1 MNSFSRV
8 FFFSLGTVMFLVLGL
23 FWVGLAFDFSALENF
38 LVNLCYSYFIGF
50 TIPQLLGSASGD
62 SIVEQ
67 VFRLKMICTVCVVLY
82 GGFLFYVGTL
92 KTKKLK
98 LQCLYLSLVIPLT
111 SFLSYLWLKVI
122 YEDHII
128 SRVEKIELSQ
138 FTIFSIVTVV
148 LLLLLSLKK
157 EKASA
162 SKAVLTQIPT
172 ADDLKKDMQ
181 DTSVS
186 ADADQLNIDEDKTG
200 TDKEL
205 EKATSNEQTIKEI
218 SDEVVDE
225 SPEDLPPPSEKE
237 NAQASMSDDEE
248 LPPPA
253 MDELPSELAELK
265 EGSQSNESPED
276 LPPPSEKENS
286 QVSMSD
292 DEELPP
298 PAMDELPSELAELKE
313 GSESNESPEDLP
325 PPSEEE
331 NAQASMS
338 DDEELP
344 PPSVEELPAE
354 LAKLKED
361 GREENSE
368 IENPEIGKE
377 SSAT

>member
-1 MNSFSRV
+1 
-8 FFFSLGTVMFLVLGL
+8 MFLVLGL

-67 VFRLKMICTVCVVLY
+67 VFQLKMICTVCVVLY

-128 SRVEKIELSQ
+128 SRVEKVELSQ

-148 LLLLLSLKK
+148 LLLLLSFKK
-157 EKASA
+157 EKALV
-162 SKAVLTQIPT
+162 SKAISTQIPT
-172 ADDLKKDMQ
+172 ADDLKIDMQ
-181 DTSVS
+181 GASVNV
-186 ADADQLNIDEDKTG
+186 DADQVNIDEDKTAI
-200 TDKEL
+200 DKEL
-205 EKATSNEQTIKEI
+205 DIATSNEQTKKEI
-218 SDEVVDE
+218 SNEVVE
-225 SPEDLPPPSEKE
+225 EITGDLPPPADEES
-237 NAQASMSDDEE
+237 AQVLKGGDEE

-253 MDELPSELAELK
+253 MNELPS
-265 EGSQSNESPED
+265 D
-276 LPPPSEKENS
+276 
-286 QVSMSD
+286 
-292 DEELPP
+292 
-298 PAMDELPSELAELKE
+298 LAELKE
-313 GSESNESPEDLP
+313 GSESNESTDDLP

-331 NAQASMS
+331 DAQDSMP

-344 PPSVEELPAE
+344 PPPVDNLPAE

-361 GREENSE
+361 VGDENSE

>member
-1 MNSFSRV
+1 
-8 FFFSLGTVMFLVLGL
+8 MFLVLGL

-50 TIPQLLGSASGD
+50 TIPQLLGAASGD

-128 SRVEKIELSQ
+128 SRAEKIELSQ

-186 ADADQLNIDEDKTG
+186 ADADQVNIDEDKTG

-205 EKATSNEQTIKEI
+205 EKATSNEQTKKEI

-225 SPEDLPPPSEKE
+225 STGDLPPPSEKVSAQAPMSDEEELPPPAMDELPAELAELKEGSESNESTDDLPPPSEKE

-248 LPPPA
+248 LPPP
-253 MDELPSELAELK
+253 
-265 EGSQSNESPED
+265 
-276 LPPPSEKENS
+276 
-286 QVSMSD
+286 
-292 DEELPP
+292 
-298 PAMDELPSELAELKE
+298 
-313 GSESNESPEDLP
+313 
-325 PPSEEE
+325 
-331 NAQASMS
+331 
-338 DDEELP
+338 
-344 PPSVEELPAE
+344 SVDELPAE

-361 GREENSE
+361 EGDESSE

>member
-50 TIPQLLGSASGD
+50 TIPQLLGAASGD

-138 FTIFSIVTVV
+138 FTIFSIVTIV

-157 EKASA
+157 EKTLV

-186 ADADQLNIDEDKTG
+186 VDADQVNIDEDKTG

-205 EKATSNEQTIKEI
+205 EKATSNEQTKKEI
-218 SDEVVDE
+218 SDEVVDD
-225 SPEDLPPPSEKE
+225 STGDLPPPTDEES
-237 NAQASMSDDEE
+237 AQVSMGDDEE

-253 MDELPSELAELK
+253 MDELPSDLAELK
-265 EGSQSNESPED
+265 EGGESNESADD
-276 LPPPSEKENS
+276 LPPPSEKGS
-286 QVSMSD
+286 ATSIVD

-298 PAMDELPSELAELKE
+298 PAMDELPPELAELKE
-313 GSESNESPEDLP
+313 GGESNESNDDLP

-344 PPSVEELPAE
+344 PPSVDELPAE

-361 GREENSE
+361 GGDENSE
-368 IENPEIGKE
+368 IENPEIDKE

>member
-38 LVNLCYSYFIGF
+38 LVILCHSYFIGF
-50 TIPQLLGSASGD
+50 TIPQFLGSASGD

-67 VFRLKMICTVCVVLY
+67 VFQLKMICTVCVVLY

-128 SRVEKIELSQ
+128 SRAEKIELSQ

-186 ADADQLNIDEDKTG
+186 ADADQVNIDEDKTG

-205 EKATSNEQTIKEI
+205 EKATSNEQTKKEI

-225 SPEDLPPPSEKE
+225 STGDLPPPSEKVSVQASMSDEEELPPPAMDELPAELAELKEGSESNESTGDLPPPSEKE

-248 LPPPA
+248 LPPP
-253 MDELPSELAELK
+253 
-265 EGSQSNESPED
+265 
-276 LPPPSEKENS
+276 
-286 QVSMSD
+286 
-292 DEELPP
+292 
-298 PAMDELPSELAELKE
+298 
-313 GSESNESPEDLP
+313 
-325 PPSEEE
+325 
-331 NAQASMS
+331 
-338 DDEELP
+338 
-344 PPSVEELPAE
+344 SVDELPAE

-361 GREENSE
+361 EGDESSE

>member
-1 MNSFSRV
+1 
-8 FFFSLGTVMFLVLGL
+8 MFLVLGL

-38 LVNLCYSYFIGF
+38 LVILCHSYFIGF
-50 TIPQLLGSASGD
+50 TIPQFLGSASGD

-67 VFRLKMICTVCVVLY
+67 VFQLKMICTVCVVLY

-111 SFLSYLWLKVI
+111 SFLSYVWLKVI

-128 SRVEKIELSQ
+128 SRVEKVELSQ

-148 LLLLLSLKK
+148 LLLLLSFKK
-157 EKASA
+157 EKALV
-162 SKAVLTQIPT
+162 SKAISTQIPT
-172 ADDLKKDMQ
+172 ADDLKIDMQ
-181 DTSVS
+181 GASVNV
-186 ADADQLNIDEDKTG
+186 DADQVNIDEDKTAI
-200 TDKEL
+200 DKEL
-205 EKATSNEQTIKEI
+205 EIATSNEQTKKEI
-218 SDEVVDE
+218 SNEVVEE
-225 SPEDLPPPSEKE
+225 STGDLPPPADEES
-237 NAQASMSDDEE
+237 AQVLKGGDEE

-253 MDELPSELAELK
+253 MNELPS
-265 EGSQSNESPED
+265 D
-276 LPPPSEKENS
+276 
-286 QVSMSD
+286 
-292 DEELPP
+292 
-298 PAMDELPSELAELKE
+298 LAELKE
-313 GSESNESPEDLP
+313 GSESNESTDDLP

-331 NAQASMS
+331 DAQDSMP

-344 PPSVEELPAE
+344 PPPVDNLPAE

-361 GREENSE
+361 GGDENSE

>member
-38 LVNLCYSYFIGF
+38 LVILCHSYFIGF
-50 TIPQLLGSASGD
+50 TIPQFLGSASGD

-67 VFRLKMICTVCVVLY
+67 VFQLKMICTVCVVLY

-111 SFLSYLWLKVI
+111 SFLSYVWLKVI

-128 SRVEKIELSQ
+128 SRVEKVELSQ

-148 LLLLLSLKK
+148 LLLLLSFKK
-157 EKASA
+157 EKALV
-162 SKAVLTQIPT
+162 SKAISAQIPT
-172 ADDLKKDMQ
+172 ADDLKIDMQ
-181 DTSVS
+181 GASVNV
-186 ADADQLNIDEDKTG
+186 DADQVNIDEDKTAI
-200 TDKEL
+200 DKEL
-205 EKATSNEQTIKEI
+205 EIATSNEQTKKEI
-218 SDEVVDE
+218 SNEVVEE
-225 SPEDLPPPSEKE
+225 STGDLPPPADEES
-237 NAQASMSDDEE
+237 AQVLKGGDEE

-253 MDELPSELAELK
+253 M
-265 EGSQSNESPED
+265 N
-276 LPPPSEKENS
+276 
-286 QVSMSD
+286 
-292 DEELPP
+292 
-298 PAMDELPSELAELKE
+298 ELPSELAELKE
-313 GSESNESPEDLP
+313 GSESNESTDDLP

-331 NAQASMS
+331 DAQDSMP

-344 PPSVEELPAE
+344 PPPVDNLPAE

-361 GREENSE
+361 GGDENSE

>member
-38 LVNLCYSYFIGF
+38 LVNMCYSYFIGF
-50 TIPQLLGSASGD
+50 TIPQLLGAASGD

-98 LQCLYLSLVIPLT
+98 LQCLYLSLIIPLT

-128 SRVEKIELSQ
+128 SRAEKIELSQ
-138 FTIFSIVTVV
+138 FTIFSIVTIV
-148 LLLLLSLKK
+148 LLLLLSFKK
-157 EKASA
+157 EKALV

-186 ADADQLNIDEDKTG
+186 VDADQVNIDEDKTD

-205 EKATSNEQTIKEI
+205 EKATSNEQTKKEI

-225 SPEDLPPPSEKE
+225 STGDLPPPTNEVSAQVSMGDDELPPPEMDELPSDLAELKEGGESNESAVDLPPPSEKE
-237 NAQASMSDDEE
+237 STVSMADGEE

-253 MDELPSELAELK
+253 MAELPAELAELK
-265 EGSQSNESPED
+265 E
-276 LPPPSEKENS
+276 
-286 QVSMSD
+286 
-292 DEELPP
+292 
-298 PAMDELPSELAELKE
+298 
-313 GSESNESPEDLP
+313 
-325 PPSEEE
+325 
-331 NAQASMS
+331 
-338 DDEELP
+338 
-344 PPSVEELPAE
+344 
-354 LAKLKED
+354 D
-361 GREENSE
+361 GGNENSE
-368 IENPEIGKE
+368 IEKPEIDKE

>member
-1 MNSFSRV
+1 
-8 FFFSLGTVMFLVLGL
+8 MFLVLGL

-67 VFRLKMICTVCVVLY
+67 VFQLKMICTVCVVLY

-128 SRVEKIELSQ
+128 SRAEKIELSQ

-186 ADADQLNIDEDKTG
+186 ADADQVNIDEDKTG

-205 EKATSNEQTIKEI
+205 EKATSNEQTKKEI

-225 SPEDLPPPSEKE
+225 STGDLPPPSEEE

-253 MDELPSELAELK
+253 MDELPA
-265 EGSQSNESPED
+265 
-276 LPPPSEKENS
+276 
-286 QVSMSD
+286 
-292 DEELPP
+292 
-298 PAMDELPSELAELKE
+298 ELAELKE
-313 GSESNESPEDLP
+313 GSESNESTDDLP

-344 PPSVEELPAE
+344 PPSVDELPAD

-361 GREENSE
+361 VGDENTE

>member
-38 LVNLCYSYFIGF
+38 LVNMCYSYFIGF
-50 TIPQLLGSASGD
+50 TIPQLLGAASGD

-98 LQCLYLSLVIPLT
+98 LQCLYLSLIIPLT

-128 SRVEKIELSQ
+128 SRAEKIELSQ
-138 FTIFSIVTVV
+138 FTIFSIVTIV
-148 LLLLLSLKK
+148 LLLLLSFKK
-157 EKASA
+157 EKALV

-186 ADADQLNIDEDKTG
+186 VDADQVNIDEDKTD

-205 EKATSNEQTIKEI
+205 EKATSNEQTKKEI

-225 SPEDLPPPSEKE
+225 STGDLPPPTNEVSAQVSMGDDELPPPEMDELPSDLAELKEGGESNESAVDLPPPSEKE
-237 NAQASMSDDEE
+237 STVSMADGEE

-253 MDELPSELAELK
+253 MA
-265 EGSQSNESPED
+265 
-276 LPPPSEKENS
+276 
-286 QVSMSD
+286 
-292 DEELPP
+292 ELPP
-298 PAMDELPSELAELKE
+298 ELAELKE
-313 GSESNESPEDLP
+313 GSESNESTDDLP

-331 NAQASMS
+331 NGQASMA
-338 DDEELP
+338 DDEDLP
-344 PPSVEELPAE
+344 PPSMDELPAE
-354 LAKLKED
+354 LAELKED
-361 GREENSE
+361 GGNENSE
-368 IENPEIGKE
+368 IENPEIDKE

>member
-186 ADADQLNIDEDKTG
+186 ADADQLNIDEDKIG

-237 NAQASMSDDEE
+237 SAQASMTDDE

-253 MDELPSELAELK
+253 MDELPAELAELK
-265 EGSQSNESPED
+265 EGSESNESPGD
-276 LPPPSEKENS
+276 LPPPSEKENA
-286 QVSMSD
+286 QASMSD

>member
-1 MNSFSRV
+1 
-8 FFFSLGTVMFLVLGL
+8 MFLVLGL

-50 TIPQLLGSASGD
+50 TIPQLLGAASGD

-128 SRVEKIELSQ
+128 SRAEKIELSQ

-186 ADADQLNIDEDKTG
+186 ADADQVNIDEDKTG

-205 EKATSNEQTIKEI
+205 EKATSNEQTKKEI
-218 SDEVVDE
+218 SEEVVDE
-225 SPEDLPPPSEKE
+225 STGDLPPPSEKVSAQAPMSDEEELPPPAMDELPAELAELKEGSESNESTDDLPPPSEKE

-248 LPPPA
+248 LPPPSV
-253 MDELPSELAELK
+253 DELS
-265 EGSQSNESPED
+265 
-276 LPPPSEKENS
+276 
-286 QVSMSD
+286 
-292 DEELPP
+292 
-298 PAMDELPSELAELKE
+298 
-313 GSESNESPEDLP
+313 
-325 PPSEEE
+325 
-331 NAQASMS
+331 
-338 DDEELP
+338 
-344 PPSVEELPAE
+344 AE

-361 GREENSE
+361 VGDENTE